1 MSTTLKIL
9 VGAALCGRPSL
20 SSSEALK
27 SPNASLGRPETSRSY
42 RTTEEIA
49 DKISILQEESV
60 KLTIV
65 GSGTAVPSPERNS
78 AGFFVET
85 SDARVML
92 DCGAGTIHALA
103 RFNVAWE
110 RMTHLFISH
119 FHVDHCG
126 EVASLM
132 FAFKWGMQAIRSEP
146 LTIIGPVGLD
156 LVIDGLKHAYG
167 ENLFSPKF
175 PVDVRLLAPDESLQ
189 LGKDTLL
196 RVAKTPHTEES
207 LAARIENRGHSICYT
222 GDTEYSD
229 ELPAFFHR
237 ADVLISECSFRE
249 RREGVRHLSIKDA
262 ARMAARSEVA
272 RLIATHFYFDFDTSE
287 LKRELERD
295 YSGEVIIARDGM
307 TVEL

>member
-1 MSTTLKIL
+1 M
-9 VGAALCGRPSL
+9 
-20 SSSEALK
+20 
-27 SPNASLGRPETSRSY
+27 
-42 RTTEEIA
+42 EE
-49 DKISILQEESV
+49 DV

-65 GSGTAVPSPERNS
+65 GSGTAVPSGARSS

-85 SDARVML
+85 SDARVMM
-92 DCGAGTIHALA
+92 DCGAGTVHALA
-103 RFNVAWE
+103 RFHLQWE
-110 RMTHLFISH
+110 EMTHLFISH

-126 EVASLM
+126 ELASLM
-132 FAFKWGMQAIRSEP
+132 FAFKWGMQTTRSER

-156 LVIDGLKHAYG
+156 RVIDGLKHSYG

-175 PVDVRLLAPDESLQ
+175 PLEVCLLAPGESLQ
-189 LGKDTLL
+189 LGKNTRLS
-196 RVAKTPHTEES
+196 VAKTPHTDES
-207 LAARIENRGHSICYT
+207 LAARIESEGGSICYT
-222 GDTEYSD
+222 GDTEYSE

-262 ARMAARSEVA
+262 ARMAARSQVA
-272 RLIATHFYFDFDTSE
+272 RLIATHFYFDFDERE
-287 LKRELERD
+287 LKRELEQD